1 MNEPQLF
8 PVAFTATALARI
20 KQILTKEGKSILRV
34 GVKGGGCSGFEYVM
48 RGEDTAKPNDL
59 TMTEDGTT
67 IICDPKSALIL
78 EGTVLDYTGN
88 LMGGFKFDNP
98 NAARA
103 CGCGTS
109 FSLKNPVG

>member
-1 MNEPQLF
+1 MSF
-8 PVAFTATALARI
+8 PVSFTPSAVARI
-20 KQILTKEGKSILRV
+20 KVVLAKEAKPILRV

-48 RGEDTAKPNDL
+48 RGEDVVRENDL
-59 TMTEDGTT
+59 QTVADGIT
-67 IICDPKSALIL
+67 IICDPKSAVIL
-78 EGTVLDYTGN
+78 EGTELDYTGN

-109 FSLKNPVG
+109 FSLKNPG

>member
-1 MNEPQLF
+1 MTDTF
-8 PVAFTATALARI
+8 PVTFTDAAINRI
-20 KQILTKEGKSILRV
+20 KVILAKEEKSILRV

-48 RGEDTAKPNDL
+48 RGEEAIREKDL
-59 TMTEDGTT
+59 RTT
-67 IICDPKSALIL
+67 VDDVTVICDTKSAAIL

-109 FSLKNPVG
+109 CSLKKTE